1 MTDQTRWGIH
11 EVQTRNKAIKYR
23 RDLVAKAMETV
34 IMLDETGITDL
45 MIQIEAEY
53 ERKYGNNK
61 KNKVVFYPSPFKRG
75 VCLKVKT
82 VTPKKPNSALRKVA
96 RVRLSNGMEVTAYI
110 PGIGHNLQEHSVVL
124 LRGGRVK
131 DLPGVRYHIVRG
143 VLDAGGVEGRKQ
155 ERSKYGTKR
164 AK

>member
-53 ERKYGNNK
+53 ERKYGSNK
-61 KNKVVFYPSPFKRG
+61 ADRNI
-75 VCLKVKT
+75 L
-82 VTPKKPNSALRKVA
+82 
-96 RVRLSNGMEVTAYI
+96 
-110 PGIGHNLQEHSVVL
+110 
-124 LRGGRVK
+124 
-131 DLPGVRYHIVRG
+131 
-143 VLDAGGVEGRKQ
+143 
-155 ERSKYGTKR
+155 
-164 AK
+164 